1 MSFAGKTVL
10 ITGAA
15 AGFGAA
21 TAKLFSD
28 AGAKLV
34 LGDISAQGLG
44 EGLAGDV
51 VTLTG
56 DVSDP
61 AYSKELVNLALDTF
75 GSLDIAINNAGI
87 VHTPAKI
94 PDLAEADCRKIID
107 VNLLGTFWAMQAQLP
122 VMEAQFAE
130 TNKGC
135 AIVNLASV
143 AGLGGA
149 PWLSIYGASK
159 HGVVGLTRTAAL
171 EYARKGIRVNAIC
184 PSFAATTMAGEA
196 VTDPEVEAQMTRGVP
211 MRRLATVNEVVQ
223 AILWA
228 ANPAN
233 SFTTGQNIAIDGGLG
248 AL

>member
-15 AGFGAA
+15 GGFGAA
-21 TAKLFSD
+21 AAKQFSA

-34 LGDISAQGLG
+34 LGDISADGLG
-44 EGLAGDV
+44 TGLSGDV
-51 VTLTG
+51 ATLVG

-61 AYSKELVNLALDTF
+61 AYSAALVKLALDRF

-94 PDLAEADCRKIID
+94 PDLTEAECRRVVD
-107 VNLLGTFWAMQAQLP
+107 VNLLGVFWAMQAQLP
-122 VMEAQFAE
+122 LMETQFAKTSE
-130 TNKGC
+130 AG
-135 AIVNLASV
+135 AIVNIASV

-159 HGVVGLTRTAAL
+159 HGVVGLTRAAAL
-171 EYARKGIRVNAIC
+171 EYARKGIRVNAVC
-184 PSFAATTMAGEA
+184 PSFAATSMAGDA
-196 VTDPEVEAQMTRGVP
+196 VDDPEIEAHMTRGVP
-211 MRRLATVNEVVQ
+211 MRRLATVDEVVQ

-228 ANPAN
+228 ADPAN
-233 SFTTGQNIAIDGGLG
+233 SFMTGQNIAIDGGLS

>member
-21 TAKLFSD
+21 TAAKFLQ

-44 EGLAGDV
+44 EGLSGDV
-51 VTLTG
+51 ITLVG

-75 GSLDIAINNAGI
+75 GALDIAINNAGI

-94 PDLAEADCRKIID
+94 PDLTEADCRKIID

-143 AGLGGA
+143 AGLSGA

-159 HGVVGLTRTAAL
+159 HGVVGLTRAAAL

-184 PSFAATTMAGEA
+184 PSFAATAMAGEA
-196 VTDPEVEAQMTRGVP
+196 VDNPEVEAQMTRGVP

-228 ANPAN
+228 ADPAN

>member
-21 TAKLFSD
+21 TAKMFSE

-34 LGDISAQGLG
+34 LGDISPNGLG
-44 EGLAGDV
+44 EGLSGDV
-51 VTLTG
+51 VSLVG

-61 AYSKELVNLALDTF
+61 AYSKDLVKLAIDTF

-87 VHTPAKI
+87 VHAPAKI
-94 PDLAEADCRKIID
+94 PHLTEAECRKVID
-107 VNLLGTFWAMQAQLP
+107 VNLLGVFWALQAQLP
-122 VMEAQFAE
+122 AMEAQFAE
-130 TNKGC
+130 TNEGC

-159 HGVVGLTRTAAL
+159 HGVVGLTRAAAL

-184 PSFAATTMAGEA
+184 PSFAATAMAGEA
-196 VTDPEVEAQMTRGVP
+196 VDDPEVEAHMTRGVP

-228 ANPAN
+228 ADPAN

>member
-10 ITGAA
+10 ITGAS
-15 AGFGAA
+15 AGIGAA
-21 TAKLFSD
+21 TAKRFAQ

-34 LGDISAQGLG
+34 LGDISVQGLG
-44 EGLAGDV
+44 EDLSGDV
-51 VTLTG
+51 VTLVG

-61 AYSKELVNLALDTF
+61 AYSKELVNLAIDTF
-75 GSLDIAINNAGI
+75 GTLDIAINNAGI

-94 PDLAEADCRKIID
+94 PDLTEADCRKIID

-122 VMEAQFAE
+122 VMEAQFAK
-130 TNKGC
+130 TGKGC

-159 HGVVGLTRTAAL
+159 HGVVGLTRAAAL

-184 PSFAATTMAGEA
+184 PSFAATQMAGEA
-196 VTDPEVEAQMTRGVP
+196 IDDPEAEAHMTRGVP

-228 ANPAN
+228 ADPAN

>member
-1 MSFAGKTVL
+1 MSFKGKTVL
-10 ITGAA
+10 ITGAS

-34 LGDISAQGLG
+34 LGDISAEGLG
-44 EGLAGDV
+44 EGLTGDV
-51 VTLTG
+51 VTLVG

-61 AYSKELVNLALDTF
+61 AYSKELVKRAIDTF
-75 GSLDIAINNAGI
+75 GALDIAINNAGI
-87 VHTPAKI
+87 VHAPAKI
-94 PDLAEADCRKIID
+94 PDLTEAECRKVID
-107 VNLLGTFWAMQAQLP
+107 VNLLGVFWALQAQLP
-122 VMEAQFAE
+122 VMEAQFAKTGE
-130 TNKGC
+130 GC
-135 AIVNLASV
+135 AIVNIASV

-159 HGVVGLTRTAAL
+159 HGVVGLTRAAAL

-184 PSFAATTMAGEA
+184 PSFAATSMAGDA
-196 VTDPEVEAQMTRGVP
+196 VDDPEIEAHMTRGVP

-228 ANPAN
+228 ADPAN

>member
-21 TAKLFSD
+21 TAKRFSQ

-44 EGLAGDV
+44 EGLSGDV
-51 VTLTG
+51 VTRVG

-61 AYSKELVNLALDTF
+61 AYSKELVKLALDTF

-94 PDLAEADCRKIID
+94 PDLTEADCRKIID

-122 VMEAQFAE
+122 VMETQFAE

-159 HGVVGLTRTAAL
+159 HGVVGLTRAAAL

-184 PSFAATTMAGEA
+184 PSFAATAMAGEA
-196 VTDPEVEAQMTRGVP
+196 VDNPEVEAQMTRGVP
-211 MRRLATVNEVVQ
+211 MRRLATVDEVVQ

-228 ANPAN
+228 ADPAN

>member
-10 ITGAA
+10 ITGAS

-21 TAKLFSD
+21 TAKMFSD

-34 LGDISAQGLG
+34 LGDISAAGLG
-44 EGLAGDV
+44 EGLSGDV
-51 VTLTG
+51 ATLVG

-61 AYSKELVNLALDTF
+61 AYSKELVKLSIDTF
-75 GSLDIAINNAGI
+75 GTLDIAINNAGI
-87 VHTPAKI
+87 VHAPAKI
-94 PDLAEADCRKIID
+94 PYLTEAECRKVVD
-107 VNLLGTFWAMQAQLP
+107 VNLLGVFWALQAQLP
-122 VMEAQFAE
+122 AMEAQFAQTGE
-130 TNKGC
+130 GC

-159 HGVVGLTRTAAL
+159 HGVVGLTRAAAL

-184 PSFAATTMAGEA
+184 PSFAATAMAGEA
-196 VTDPEVEAQMTRGVP
+196 VDDPAVEAQMTRGVP

-228 ANPAN
+228 ADPAN

>member
-10 ITGAA
+10 ITGAS

-21 TAKLFSD
+21 TAKKFSL

-34 LGDISAQGLG
+34 LGDISAQNLG
-44 EGLAGDV
+44 EGLSGDI
-51 VTLTG
+51 VTLIG

-75 GSLDIAINNAGI
+75 GSLDIAINNADI

-94 PDLAEADCRKIID
+94 PDLSEADCRKIID

-122 VMEAQFAE
+122 VMEAQFTE

-159 HGVVGLTRTAAL
+159 HGVVGLTRAAAL

-184 PSFAATTMAGEA
+184 PSFAATAMAGEA
-196 VTDPEVEAQMTRGVP
+196 VDDSEVEAQMTRGVP

-228 ANPAN
+228 ADPAN

>member
-10 ITGAA
+10 ITGAS

-21 TAKLFSD
+21 TAKMFSD

-34 LGDISAQGLG
+34 LGDISADGLG
-44 EGLAGDV
+44 EGLSGDV
-51 VTLTG
+51 VTLVG

-61 AYSKELVNLALDTF
+61 AYSKELVKLAVDTF

-94 PDLAEADCRKIID
+94 PQLTEAECRKVID
-107 VNLLGTFWAMQAQLP
+107 VNLLGVFWAMQAQLP
-122 VMEAQFAE
+122 AMETQFAKTGE
-130 TNKGC
+130 GC

-159 HGVVGLTRTAAL
+159 HGVVGLTRAAAL

-184 PSFAATTMAGEA
+184 PSFAATAMAGEA
-196 VTDPEVEAQMTRGVP
+196 VDDPEVEAHMTRGVP

-228 ANPAN
+228 ADPAN

>member
-1 MSFAGKTVL
+1 MSFSGKTVL
-10 ITGAA
+10 ITGAS

-21 TAKLFSD
+21 TAKLFSES
-28 AGAKLV
+28 GAKLV
-34 LGDISAQGLG
+34 LGDISAEGLG
-44 EGLAGDV
+44 EGISGDFVTLVGDV
-51 VTLTG
+51 R
-56 DVSDP
+56 DP
-61 AYSKELVNLALDTF
+61 AYSKELVKLSIDTF

-87 VHTPAKI
+87 VHSFAKI
-94 PDLAEADCRKIID
+94 PDLTEAESRKVID
-107 VNLLGTFWAMQAQLP
+107 VNLLGVFWALQAQLP

-130 TNKGC
+130 TGEGC
-135 AIVNLASV
+135 AVVNLASV

-149 PWLSIYGASK
+149 SWLSIYGASK
-159 HGVVGLTRTAAL
+159 HGVVGLTRAAAL

-184 PSFAATTMAGEA
+184 PSFAATAMAGEA
-196 VTDPEVEAQMTRGVP
+196 VDDPEVESHMTRGVP

-228 ANPAN
+228 ADPAN

>member
-1 MSFAGKTVL
+1 MSFAGKTIL
-10 ITGAA
+10 ITGAS

-21 TAKLFSD
+21 TAKLFSEG
-28 AGAKLV
+28 GAKLV
-34 LGDISAQGLG
+34 LGDISPTGLG
-44 EGLAGDV
+44 DG
-51 VTLTG
+51 LTG
-56 DVSDP
+56 DVVALVGDVRDP

-75 GSLDIAINNAGI
+75 GALDIAINNAGI

-94 PDLAEADCRKIID
+94 PELSEAECRKVVD
-107 VNLLGTFWAMQAQLP
+107 VNLLGVFWAMQAQLP

-130 TNKGC
+130 TGNSC

-159 HGVVGLTRTAAL
+159 HGVVGLTRAAAL
-171 EYARKGIRVNAIC
+171 EYARKGVRVNSIC
-184 PSFAATTMAGEA
+184 PSFATTAMAGDA
-196 VTDPEVEAQMTRGVP
+196 NDDPETEAHMTRGVP
-211 MRRLATVNEVVQ
+211 MRRLATVDEVVQ

-228 ANPAN
+228 ADPAN

>member
-1 MSFAGKTVL
+1 MNFAGKTVL

-21 TAKLFSD
+21 TAKMFSE

-34 LGDISAQGLG
+34 LGDISADGLG
-44 EGLAGDV
+44 EGLSGDV
-51 VTLTG
+51 VTLVG
-56 DVSDP
+56 DVSEP
-61 AYSKELVNLALDTF
+61 AYSIELVKLAIDTF
-75 GSLDIAINNAGI
+75 GSIDIAINNAGI

-94 PDLAEADCRKIID
+94 PQLTEAECRKVID
-107 VNLLGTFWAMQAQLP
+107 VNLLGVFWALQAQLP
-122 VMEAQFAE
+122 AMEAQFVD
-130 TNKGC
+130 TGNSC
-135 AIVNLASV
+135 AIVNIASV

-159 HGVVGLTRTAAL
+159 HGVVGLTRAAAL

-184 PSFAATTMAGEA
+184 PSFAATAMAGDA
-196 VTDPEVEAQMTRGVP
+196 VDDPEVEAHMTRGVP

-228 ANPAN
+228 ADPAN

>member
-10 ITGAA
+10 ITGAS

-21 TAKLFSD
+21 TAKMFSD

-34 LGDISAQGLG
+34 LGDISENGLG
-44 EGLAGDV
+44 EGLSGDV
-51 VTLTG
+51 VTLIG

-61 AYSKELVNLALDTF
+61 AYSKELVKLALEHF

-94 PDLAEADCRKIID
+94 PHLNEAECRKVID
-107 VNLLGTFWAMQAQLP
+107 VNLLGTFWALQAQLP
-122 VMEAQFAE
+122 AMEAQFSD
-130 TNKGC
+130 TGNRC
-135 AIVNLASV
+135 AIVNIASV

-159 HGVVGLTRTAAL
+159 HGVVGLTRAAAL

-184 PSFAATTMAGEA
+184 PSFAATSMAGDA
-196 VTDPEVEAQMTRGVP
+196 VDDPEVEAHMTRGVP
-211 MRRLATVNEVVQ
+211 MRRLATINEVVQ

-228 ANPAN
+228 VDPAN

>member
-10 ITGAA
+10 ISGAA

-21 TAKLFSD
+21 TAKMFSD
-28 AGAKLV
+28 AGANLV
-34 LGDISAQGLG
+34 LGDISPNGLG
-44 EGLAGDV
+44 DGLSGNV
-51 VTLTG
+51 VTLVG

-61 AYSKELVNLALDTF
+61 TYSKDLVKLAIDTF

-94 PDLAEADCRKIID
+94 PHLTEAECRKVVD
-107 VNLLGTFWAMQAQLP
+107 VNLLGVFWALQAQLP
-122 VMEAQFAE
+122 AMEAQFAE
-130 TNKGC
+130 TNDGC

-159 HGVVGLTRTAAL
+159 HGVVGLTRAAAL

-184 PSFAATTMAGEA
+184 PSFAATAMAGDA
-196 VTDPEVEAQMTRGVP
+196 VNDPEVEAQMTRGVP
-211 MRRLATVNEVVQ
+211 MRRLATVSEVVQ

-228 ANPAN
+228 ADPAN

>member
-10 ITGAA
+10 ISGAA

-21 TAKLFSD
+21 TAKMFSD

-34 LGDISAQGLG
+34 LGDISPTGLG
-44 EGLAGDV
+44 EGLTGDV
-51 VTLTG
+51 VSLVG
-56 DVSDP
+56 DVRNP
-61 AYSKELVNLALDTF
+61 AYSKELVNLALDAF
-75 GSLDIAINNAGI
+75 GALDIAINNAGI
-87 VHTPAKI
+87 VHAPAKI
-94 PDLAEADCRKIID
+94 PELSEAECRKVVD
-107 VNLLGTFWAMQAQLP
+107 VNLLGVFWAMQAQLP
-122 VMEAQFAE
+122 VMEAQF
-130 TNKGC
+130 TDTGNSC

-159 HGVVGLTRTAAL
+159 HGVVGLTRSAAL
-171 EYARKGIRVNAIC
+171 EYARKGVRVNSIC
-184 PSFAATTMAGEA
+184 PSFAATAMAGDA
-196 VTDPEVEAQMTRGVP
+196 IDDPEAEAHMTRGVP

-228 ANPAN
+228 ADPAN

>member
-15 AGFGAA
+15 GGFGAA
-21 TAKLFSD
+21 AAKRFSA

-34 LGDISAQGLG
+34 LGDISSDGLG
-44 EGLAGDV
+44 TGLSGDV
-51 VTLTG
+51 ATLVG

-61 AYSKELVNLALDTF
+61 AYSAALVKLALDRF

-87 VHTPAKI
+87 VHTPAKV
-94 PDLAEADCRKIID
+94 PNLTEAECRRVVD
-107 VNLLGTFWAMQAQLP
+107 VNLLGVFWAMQAQLP
-122 VMEAQFAE
+122 TMETQFAE
-130 TNKGC
+130 TGEAC
-135 AIVNLASV
+135 AIVNIASV

-159 HGVVGLTRTAAL
+159 HGVVGLTRAAAL

-184 PSFAATTMAGEA
+184 PSFAATSMAGDA
-196 VTDPEVEAQMTRGVP
+196 VDDPEIEAHMTRGVP
-211 MRRLATVNEVVQ
+211 MRRLATVDEVVQ

-228 ANPAN
+228 ADPAN
-233 SFTTGQNIAIDGGLG
+233 SFMTGQNIAIDGGLG

>member
-10 ITGAA
+10 ITGASG
-15 AGFGAA
+15 GFGAA
-21 TAKLFSD
+21 TAKAFAE

-34 LGDISAQGLG
+34 LGDISADGLG
-44 EGLAGDV
+44 EGLSGEVVSLVGDV
-51 VTLTG
+51 R
-56 DVSDP
+56 DP
-61 AYSKELVNLALDTF
+61 AYSLELVKLALDKF

-94 PDLAEADCRKIID
+94 PDLSEAECRKVVD
-107 VNLLGTFWAMQAQLP
+107 VNLLGVFWALQAQLP
-122 VMEAQFAE
+122 VMETQFAE
-130 TNKGC
+130 TGQNC
-135 AIVNLASV
+135 AIVNVASV

-149 PWLSIYGASK
+149 PRLSIYGASK

-171 EYARKGIRVNAIC
+171 ENARKGIRVNAIC
-184 PSFAATTMAGEA
+184 PSFAATAMAGDA
-196 VTDPEVEAQMTRGVP
+196 VDDPEVEAHMTRGVP

-228 ANPAN
+228 ADPAN

>member
-10 ITGAA
+10 ITGASG
-15 AGFGAA
+15 GFGAA
-21 TAKLFSD
+21 TAKAFAE

-34 LGDISAQGLG
+34 LGDISADGLG
-44 EGLAGDV
+44 EGLSGDV
-51 VTLTG
+51 VSLVG
-56 DVSDP
+56 DVSNP
-61 AYSKELVNLALDTF
+61 AYSLELVMLALGKF
-75 GSLDIAINNAGI
+75 GSLDVAINNAGI

-94 PDLAEADCRKIID
+94 PDLSETECRKVVD
-107 VNLLGTFWAMQAQLP
+107 VNLLGVFWALQAQLP
-122 VMEAQFAE
+122 AMDTQFAE
-130 TNKGC
+130 TGQGC
-135 AIVNLASV
+135 AIVNVASV

-149 PWLSIYGASK
+149 PRLSIYGASK

-184 PSFAATTMAGEA
+184 PSFAAPAMAGDA
-196 VTDPEVEAQMTRGVP
+196 VNDPEIEAHMTRGVP

-228 ANPAN
+228 ADPAN

>member
-1 MSFAGKTVL
+1 MSFVGKTVL
-10 ITGAA
+10 ITGAS

-21 TAKLFSD
+21 SAKMFSD

-34 LGDISAQGLG
+34 LGDISADGLG
-44 EGLAGDV
+44 EGLSGDV
-51 VTLTG
+51 VTLVG

-61 AYSKELVNLALDTF
+61 AYSKELVKLAINTF

-87 VHTPAKI
+87 VHAPAKI
-94 PDLAEADCRKIID
+94 PHLTEEECRRIVD
-107 VNLLGTFWAMQAQLP
+107 VNLLGVFWAMQAQLP
-122 VMEAQFAE
+122 AMETQFAE
-130 TNKGC
+130 TNQGC
-135 AIVNLASV
+135 AIVNIASV

-159 HGVVGLTRTAAL
+159 HGVVGLTRAAAL

-184 PSFAATTMAGEA
+184 PSFAATAMAGDA
-196 VTDPEVEAQMTRGVP
+196 VNDPEVEAHMTRGVP

-228 ANPAN
+228 ADPAN
-233 SFTTGQNIAIDGGLG
+233 SFTTGQNIAVDGGLG

>member
-44 EGLAGDV
+44 EGFAGDV

-159 HGVVGLTRTAAL
+159 HGVVGLTRAAAL

-184 PSFAATTMAGEA
+184 PSFAATAMAGEA

-228 ANPAN
+228 ASPAN

>member
-10 ITGAA
+10 ITGAS

-21 TAKLFSD
+21 AAKLFSD
-28 AGAKLV
+28 AEANLV
-34 LGDISAQGLG
+34 LGDISAEGLG
-44 EGLAGDV
+44 VGLLGDV
-51 VTLTG
+51 VKLVG

-61 AYSKELVNLALDTF
+61 AYSKELVELAVDTF

-94 PDLAEADCRKIID
+94 PHLTEAECRKVVD
-107 VNLLGTFWAMQAQLP
+107 VNLLGVFWALQAQLP
-122 VMEAQFAE
+122 TMEAQFAKTGE
-130 TNKGC
+130 SC

-159 HGVVGLTRTAAL
+159 HGVVGLTRAAAL

-184 PSFAATTMAGEA
+184 PSFAATAMAGEA
-196 VTDPEVEAQMTRGVP
+196 VDDPEVEAHMTRGVP

-228 ANPAN
+228 ADPAN
-233 SFTTGQNIAIDGGLG
+233 SFTTGQSIAIDGGLG

>member
-1 MSFAGKTVL
+1 MNFPGKTVL
-10 ITGAA
+10 ITGAST
-15 AGFGAA
+15 GFGAA
-21 TAKLFSD
+21 AAKQFAA

-34 LGDISAQGLG
+34 LGDISVKGLG
-44 EGLAGDV
+44 EGLSGDV

-56 DVSDP
+56 DVCDP
-61 AYSKELVNLALDTF
+61 AYSKELVKLAINTF

-87 VHTPAKI
+87 VHTSAKI
-94 PDLAEADCRKIID
+94 PDITEAECRKVID
-107 VNLLGTFWAMQAQLP
+107 VNLLGVFWALQAQLP
-122 VMEAQFAE
+122 AMEAQFAE
-130 TNKGC
+130 TGEGC

-159 HGVVGLTRTAAL
+159 HGVVGLTRSAAL

-184 PSFAATTMAGEA
+184 PSFAATAMVGEA
-196 VTDPEVEAQMTRGVP
+196 VDDPEVEANMTRGIP

-223 AILWA
+223 AILWTA
-228 ANPAN
+228 DPAN

>member
-10 ITGAA
+10 ITGAS

-21 TAKLFSD
+21 TAKMFSD

-34 LGDISAQGLG
+34 LGDISAKGLG
-44 EGLAGDV
+44 EGLSGDV
-51 VTLTG
+51 VTLVG

-61 AYSKELVNLALDTF
+61 SYSKELVKLATDTF

-94 PDLAEADCRKIID
+94 PQLTEAECRKVID
-107 VNLLGTFWAMQAQLP
+107 VNLLGVFWALQAQLP
-122 VMEAQFAE
+122 AMETQFAKTGE
-130 TNKGC
+130 GC

-159 HGVVGLTRTAAL
+159 HGVVGLTRAAAL

-184 PSFAATTMAGEA
+184 PSFAATAMAGEPL
-196 VTDPEVEAQMTRGVP
+196 TKWFRQSFGPPTLR
-211 MRRLATVNEVVQ
+211 TVSRQGKTSQSTEDSARFN
-223 AILWA
+223 L
-228 ANPAN
+228 P
-233 SFTTGQNIAIDGGLG
+233 SGRS
-248 AL
+248 